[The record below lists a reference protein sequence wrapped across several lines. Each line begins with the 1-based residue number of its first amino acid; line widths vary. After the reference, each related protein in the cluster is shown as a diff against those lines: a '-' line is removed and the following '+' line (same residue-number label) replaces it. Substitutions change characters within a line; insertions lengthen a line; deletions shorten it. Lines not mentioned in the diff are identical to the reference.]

1 MMNTGVYIH
10 IPFCLKKCNYCDFA
24 SFVRNDFEDYF
35 KCLSKE
41 IKMYSDYFK
50 TRKIDSIF
58 IGGGTPSFVDCKYIG
73 QILKLLDFNQE
84 CEVTIEVNPKTVTD
98 DKIKAY
104 RDYGINRISIGMQSA
119 NDDEL
124 VLLGR
129 AHNYADFLNTFDIIR
144 KNGFKN
150 INVDVMFGIPEQTI
164 ESYVHTL
171 NEVKS
176 INPEHVSSYSL
187 IIEENTPFY
196 SMDLKLPGE
205 EEEREMFTL
214 TSKILDSYKRYEIS
228 NYSKPGFESRHN
240 IKYWRMQDFIGCGV
254 NAYSFI
260 GNTRYSNFSTVEEYS
275 NAVCKGNK
283 PVKES
288 IEEENSELFKDA
300 VITGLRMCEG
310 IDILDLKERFETD
323 LYKNKEEKIKE
334 YVSLGYMSFDGQILS
349 FTEKGF
355 SVSNYILSEL
365 I

>member
-1 MMNTGVYIH
+1 MINTGVYIH
-10 IPFCLKKCNYCDFA
+10 IPFCVKKCNYCDFA
-24 SFVRNDFEDYF
+24 SFVRTDFEDYF
-35 KCLSKE
+35 KYLSKE
-41 IKMYSDYFK
+41 INMYSDFLA

-58 IGGGTPSFVDCKYIG
+58 IGGGTPSFVDYKYIG

-84 CEVTIEVNPKTVTD
+84 CEVTIEVNPKTVTS

-119 NDDEL
+119 NDNEL
-124 VLLGR
+124 MLLGR
-129 AHNYADFLNTFDIIR
+129 AHNYTDFLNTFDIIR
-144 KNGFKN
+144 TNGFTN

-176 INPEHVSSYSL
+176 INPEHISSYSL
-187 IIEENTPFY
+187 IIEKNTPFY
-196 SMDLKLPGE
+196 SMNLKLPGE
-205 EEEREMFTL
+205 DEERKMFTL
-214 TSKILDSYKRYEIS
+214 TSEILDSYKKYEIS
-228 NYSKPGFESRHN
+228 NYSKPGYECRHN
-240 IKYWRMQDFIGCGV
+240 IKYWRMQEFIGFGV

-260 GNTRYSNFSTVEEYS
+260 GNTRYSNFSTVEEYA

-283 PVKES
+283 PVRES
-288 IEEENSELFKDA
+288 VEEDTQELFKDE

-310 IDILDLKERFETD
+310 IDLYDLKKRFQIN
-323 LYKNKEEKIKE
+323 LYDGKKEKIDK
-334 YVSLGYMSFDGQILS
+334 YVSMGYMSLDGNILS